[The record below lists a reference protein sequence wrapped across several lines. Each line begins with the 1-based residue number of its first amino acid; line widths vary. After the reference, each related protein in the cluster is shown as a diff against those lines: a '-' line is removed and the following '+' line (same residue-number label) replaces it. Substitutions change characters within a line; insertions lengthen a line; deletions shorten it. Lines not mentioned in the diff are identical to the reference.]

1 MGGRKDGFLGWQKY
15 ENDAHKILN
24 ERRIGLK
31 TPTLR
36 GEITGRVTS
45 DFFSQTSKVL
55 RSS

>member
-1 MGGRKDGFLGWQKY
+1 MGFGAKKKAK
-15 ENDAHKILN
+15 NDAHKILN
-24 ERRIGLK
+24 ERRIRLK
-31 TPTLR
+31 TPTLG